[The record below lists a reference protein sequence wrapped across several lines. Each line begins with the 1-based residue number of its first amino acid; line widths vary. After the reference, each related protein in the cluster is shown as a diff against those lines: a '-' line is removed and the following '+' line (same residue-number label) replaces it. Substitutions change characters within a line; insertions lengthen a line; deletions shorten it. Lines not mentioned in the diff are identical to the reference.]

1 MEDTMKTD
9 RFWAPLIVGLIL
21 LFTLG
26 LSCVKVDDLQIVQ
39 VKKSGIPVVYF
50 EVMIKAGSAY
60 DPPGKE
66 GLAYFTGQLLE
77 RGTQSFTRDE
87 IDDLLDFISAN
98 LSIEVNK
105 EVMVISGTTL
115 KENLDDFYE
124 LFSEI
129 LLKPTF
135 PEDQIEKTKIDQLDA
150 IENVRQSDVSL
161 VKESFDNFIH
171 RGHPYGHL
179 VAGNESSVK
188 SFTRQDAVDF
198 YNKHFL
204 KNNMIFGLAGDIDQQ
219 LVDRLKNDMSALKSG
234 EASKILTEVRPL
246 EGRKVLLIEK
256 EGRAQTQFR
265 IGQPH
270 KLTRNSP
277 DYFAS
282 LVGNTY
288 LGKHR
293 ESIGRLYK
301 TVRMERG
308 LCYGAYSYIENF
320 EQFGWSKLASP
331 NNPREAQYF
340 SMWTYPKSTNAKF
353 AMKLCLKEMT
363 DLVQNGIPEDR
374 LELTRDFEKN
384 QFPFQIETPQRKL
397 AQLMAEKFYGTQGF
411 VDNFEANVQGLT
423 KEQIDAAAKKYLTPE
438 NVAIVALVSNGE
450 EFKKE
455 LLSDQT
461 VIEYPS
467 QADPTVLK
475 QADDQIKAFDL
486 GLTEDDFEIVKASEL
501 FK

>member
-1 MEDTMKTD
+1 MKTKLL
-9 RFWAPLIVGLIL
+9 WAPLVVGLIL
-21 LFTLG
+21 LFALG
-26 LSCVKVDDLQIVQ
+26 FSCTKTDELQIVQ
-39 VKKSGIPVVYF
+39 VQKPGIPVVYF

-66 GLAYFTGQLLE
+66 GLAYFTTQLLE
-77 RGTQSFTRDE
+77 RGTESFSRDE
-87 IDDLLDFISAN
+87 IDDLLDFISAR
-98 LSIEVNK
+98 LDIEVNK

-115 KENLDDFYE
+115 KENLDDFYDI
-124 LFSEI
+124 FSEI
-129 LLKPTF
+129 LLKPSF
-135 PEDQIEKTKIDQLDA
+135 PEDQIEKTKLDQLDA
-150 IENVRQSDVSL
+150 IENVRQSDRAL

-188 SFTRQDAVDF
+188 SFTRQDVVDF

-204 KNNMIFGLAGDIDQQ
+204 KNNMFFGLAGDIDQQ
-219 LVDRLKNDMSALKSG
+219 LVNRLKNDMSTLKSG
-234 EASKILTEVRPL
+234 EAPKILVEVRPL

-270 KLTRNSP
+270 KLTRHSP
-277 DYFAS
+277 DYFPL
-282 LVGNTY
+282 LVGNVH

-353 AMKLCLKEMT
+353 AIKLCLKEMT
-363 DLVQNGIPEDR
+363 DLVDDGIPEDK
-374 LELTRDFEKN
+374 LDFTKNFEKN

-411 VDNFEANVQGLT
+411 VDNYERNIQGLT
-423 KEQIDAAAKKYLTPE
+423 KEQIDAAAKKYLSPE
-438 NVAIVALVSNGE
+438 NVAIVALVSDGE

-455 LLSDQT
+455 LLSDRT

-475 QADDQIKAFDL
+475 ETDDQIKAFDL
-486 GLTEDDFEIVKASEL
+486 SLTEDDFEIVKASEL